1 MDNQRLNIDSIRDDF
16 INPIK
21 RRYGGVRI
29 IIGLPHSLNE
39 NVTNAD
45 EQFESYEHVDTLY
58 FHKRYEYGVHT
69 NLVIQFNL
77 IDSYFAESWNNFN
90 LI

>member
-1 MDNQRLNIDSIRDDF
+1 MVFNLVMDNQRLNIDSIRDDF

-29 IIGLPHSLNE
+29 IIGLPHSLKE

-58 FHKRYEYGVHT
+58 FHERYENVVNTKY
-69 NLVIQFNL
+69 LVIDPRML
-77 IDSYFAESWNNFN
+77 GI
-90 LI
+90 

>member
-1 MDNQRLNIDSIRDDF
+1 MVFNLVMDNQRLNFDSIRDDF

-58 FHKRYEYGVHT
+58 FHKRYEYVVHT
-69 NLVIQFNL
+69 KYLVIDPRML
-77 IDSYFAESWNNFN
+77 GI
-90 LI
+90 